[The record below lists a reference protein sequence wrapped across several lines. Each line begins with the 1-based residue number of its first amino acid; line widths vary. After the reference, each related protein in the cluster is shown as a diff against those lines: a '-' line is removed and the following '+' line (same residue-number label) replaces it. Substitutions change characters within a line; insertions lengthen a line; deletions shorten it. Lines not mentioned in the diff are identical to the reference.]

1 MSIIIQSSNN
11 QSESDLPM
19 FSWDS
24 IGGCVMPG
32 YLDFYP
38 KQKELILY
46 AGADPDSNRTDHS
59 IKLGVHVRFKVPATT
74 TRSSLYGLVM
84 DQQFQQLLEEVR
96 AGYGQRLKQC
106 RKMEDYLDTA
116 LERVEFWTPVVM
128 RRRFRLNDLLQAGS
142 IATYCQWMKED
153 AEDVDARLFSS
164 GCEAEMANITLHFYL
179 RMPYDLYCRDTLR
192 VKQRTLQILM
202 DYAHSLFGENPPRP
216 IAEGSFMNQLSL
228 LEDEL
233 ADLVANFNPK
243 RCEGYF

>member
-1 MSIIIQSSNN
+1 PASICQFGSSGLR
-11 QSESDLPM
+11 SGKPRRLRR
-19 FSWDS
+19 
-24 IGGCVMPG
+24 
-32 YLDFYP
+32 
-38 KQKELILY
+38 
-46 AGADPDSNRTDHS
+46 GAVT
-59 IKLGVHVRFKVPATT
+59 
-74 TRSSLYGLVM
+74 
-84 DQQFQQLLEEVR
+84 
-96 AGYGQRLKQC
+96 
-106 RKMEDYLDTA
+106 
-116 LERVEFWTPVVM
+116 
-128 RRRFRLNDLLQAGS
+128 
-142 IATYCQWMKED
+142 
-153 AEDVDARLFSS
+153 S